1 VISAEVLPAV
11 APVVNAEGLDAEP
24 NERAVIP
31 RASII
36 IVNYNGRQHLEGC
49 LRLLLGGT
57 DGEDEVI
64 VVDNASTDGS
74 AELVERRFPHVRV
87 IRNRTNLGYGDG
99 NNVGARRARG
109 QFLVFLNPDTVVEP
123 GWLEPLI
130 KTLESDPRAGLATS
144 RILLL
149 SDPDRINTCG
159 NDVHLTGL
167 TLCRGMGK
175 DREAFAVQGEVA
187 AVSGAAFAMRR
198 ELFEALG
205 GFDASFFMYMEDTD
219 LSWRARLAGYGCLFV
234 PQSVVYHDYALH
246 FGPRKTFFQE
256 RNRYMMLLKSLRWP
270 TLLLL
275 LPALL
280 LGEIV
285 TWGYVLTR
293 EPQRLANKL
302 RAYAWVAGHWGR
314 VMESRR
320 QVQTGRRINDRDL
333 IARCATRLAF
343 EQTGDGFVA
352 RLAHLAFDP
361 LFYFLQRLALM
372 IIWW

>member
-1 VISAEVLPAV
+1 VISAAVLPAV

-24 NERAVIP
+24 DERAVIP

-49 LRLLLGGT
+49 LRSLLGGT
-57 DGEDEVI
+57 DGADELI

-74 AELVERRFPHVRV
+74 AERVERRFPDVRV
-87 IRNRTNLGYGDG
+87 IRNRTNLGYGHG

-130 KTLESDPRAGLATS
+130 KTLESDPHAGLATS

-149 SDPDRINTCG
+149 SDPDRVNTCG

-175 DREAFAVQGEVA
+175 ERAAFTTQEQVS
-187 AVSGAAFAMRR
+187 AVSGAAFAMRS

-205 GFDASFFMYMEDTD
+205 GFDTSFFMYMEDTD

-246 FGPRKTFFQE
+246 FGPRKTFYQE
-256 RNRYMMLLKSLRWP
+256 RNRYLMLLKSLRWP

-275 LPALL
+275 LPALV

-293 EPQRLANKL
+293 EPGRMANKL
-302 RAYAWVAGHWGR
+302 RAYGWIARHWGR

-320 QVQTGRRINDRDL
+320 QVQAQRRINDRDL

-343 EQTGDGFVA
+343 EQTGSGFVT

-361 LFYFLQRLALM
+361 LFYVLQRLALM
-372 IIWW
+372 VIRW